1 MCQRYAIKLVACA
14 LYIQVFRFQGRS
26 CVVYIT
32 RKLNRISS
40 AMALSLYRGIVVASF
55 VVACSSFSAMTP
67 GSVIKASP
75 ILEQKPHHPCLA
87 GEKWPKPQGL
97 KTRGDEIQERRIVAR
112 LKQMEN
118 IIQGLLSVLVYADDL
133 ALAERQMLQSSIH
146 LDLSS
151 NMTRSPM
158 LLRRAV
164 ADLARANGQPV
175 QTPVHFWR

>member
-1 MCQRYAIKLVACA
+1 
-14 LYIQVFRFQGRS
+14 
-26 CVVYIT
+26 
-32 RKLNRISS
+32 
-40 AMALSLYRGIVVASF
+40 MATALYRGIVVACF
-55 VVACSSFSAMTP
+55 VVACSCFSAMTP
-67 GSVIKASP
+67 GSVVRASA

-87 GEKWPKPQGL
+87 GEKWPKPQAL

-112 LKQMEN
+112 LKHMEN

-151 NMTRSPM
+151 NMTRSPL

-164 ADLARANGQPV
+164 AQLARANGHPV
-175 QTPVHFWR
+175 QTPVHFWK

>member
-1 MCQRYAIKLVACA
+1 
-14 LYIQVFRFQGRS
+14 
-26 CVVYIT
+26 
-32 RKLNRISS
+32 
-40 AMALSLYRGIVVASF
+40 
-55 VVACSSFSAMTP
+55 
-67 GSVIKASP
+67 
-75 ILEQKPHHPCLA
+75 
-87 GEKWPKPQGL
+87 
-97 KTRGDEIQERRIVAR
+97 
-112 LKQMEN
+112 MEN